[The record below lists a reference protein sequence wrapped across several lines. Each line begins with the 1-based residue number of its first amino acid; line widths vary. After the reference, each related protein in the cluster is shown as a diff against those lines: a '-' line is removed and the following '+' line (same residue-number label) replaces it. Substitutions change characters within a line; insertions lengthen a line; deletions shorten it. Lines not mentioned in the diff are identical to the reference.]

1 MSAVVT
7 VLAAIGLIVIIS
19 YLIYYLYEYMKYQ
32 MDKKTAENT
41 NPPSNYMQNSGIKC
55 PDYWVNTG
63 IDRDGNYKC
72 TNSFNIETVNP
83 TTGNYKGKCNPTDMT
98 FPHIDDGYTWE
109 FGDPDGLTSYSD
121 QEKYDFLNKSYGNS
135 LSRCQWINYCGPSTN
150 TQGIWSGINEIC
162 NTPPQSS

>member
-7 VLAAIGLIVIIS
+7 VLAAIGLIVVIS
-19 YLIYYLYEYMKYQ
+19 YLIYYLYEYIKYR
-32 MDKKTAENT
+32 MDRKIAENT
-41 NPPSNYMQNSGIKC
+41 NPPNNYMQNSGIKC

-63 IDRDGNYKC
+63 IDKDGNYKC

-83 TTGNYKGKCNPTDMT
+83 TTGSYQGKCNPTEMV
-98 FPHIDDGYTWE
+98 FPPIKNGYTWE
-109 FGDPDGLTSYSD
+109 FGDPDGLTSYTD
-121 QEKYDFLNKSYGNS
+121 QEKYDFLNKSSGQS
-135 LSRCQWINYCGPSTN
+135 LSRCQWINYCGPSAN